1 MALVDFTVE
10 RRLTLAEVV
19 VPHRVG
25 SDATNSLAASF
36 HMTPDRTSLSSICT
50 PIPITVQ
57 TSDH

>member
-1 MALVDFTVE
+1 VDFTVE

-50 PIPITVQ
+50 SIPITVQ